1 MTAANVSQPAQKSSN
16 VVPLHVRA
24 PQPPVP
30 RNMPAAPSPAENHP
44 PDGPVE
50 PGYGHGV

>member
-1 MTAANVSQPAQKSSN
+1 MTAANVSQPTQKSSK
-16 VVPLHVRA
+16 VVPMNVRA

-30 RNMPAAPSPAENHP
+30 RNMPAPPSTAENHP
-44 PDGPVE
+44 PDE